1 MGAMMADLEEG
12 LQQIG
17 LRLDS
22 NAIAAMRTLSLEHA
36 LELASS
42 VKNKVESGHIKN
54 PSSYVCATVVRGYV
68 PEADGGAQAFCQAQQ
83 TEPAVHQVPAAAL
96 QVTPRHPSSSGGVDM
111 SMAVARLSS
120 TIGMVRAEEAGV
132 NLTDDAIQALLK
144 LPTQHASQL
153 LEQVAE
159 KQVKGVIRD
168 LSNYVIATVARGY
181 HPKEGGVVGGHLG
194 LQPRHKSQ
202 AEPHAPLAAQL
213 AAQPQLAPVFQR
225 GVAPAAP
232 APDRSKGKG
241 KGTIELVPPDATVVE
256 MAILDLNQKDLWDGQ
271 RLDAESLLA
280 LRCIT
285 EEQGMDLLGSLFSK
299 GSGKGNVKIRNPN
312 DYVQA
317 AVAKIIR
324 EGGTGSRNFTGNQ
337 TRQKAV
343 EMGLNLEDETLQ
355 LLSKMPL
362 RSSVKLL
369 DAGKQALHRGEDPN
383 SAIAAAKVQAD
394 LMNSLE
400 DPLAKRARL
409 E

>member
-1 MGAMMADLEEG
+1 
-12 LQQIG
+12 
-17 LRLDS
+17 
-22 NAIAAMRTLSLEHA
+22 
-36 LELASS
+36 
-42 VKNKVESGHIKN
+42 
-54 PSSYVCATVVRGYV
+54 
-68 PEADGGAQAFCQAQQ
+68 
-83 TEPAVHQVPAAAL
+83 
-96 QVTPRHPSSSGGVDM
+96 
-111 SMAVARLSS
+111 MAVARLSS

-159 KQVKGVIRD
+159 KKTKGVIRD

-181 HPKEGGVVGGHLG
+181 HPKEGGLVGGHLG
-194 LQPRHKSQ
+194 LQPRPKTQ

-213 AAQPQLAPVFQR
+213 AAQPQLAPAFQR
-225 GVAPAAP
+225 GVAPAP
-232 APDRSKGKG
+232 GHDRSKGKG
-241 KGTIELVPPDATVVE
+241 KSTIELVPPDATVVE

-280 LRCIT
+280 LRCLP

-299 GSGKGNVKIRNPN
+299 GSGKGGKGTVKIRNPN

-337 TRQKAV
+337 TRQKAM
-343 EMGLNLEDETLQ
+343 EMGLTLEDETLQ

-362 RSSVKLL
+362 RSSVKFLE
-369 DAGKQALHRGEDPN
+369 AGKQALQRGEDPN
-383 SAIAAAKVQAD
+383 SAIALAKVQAD
-394 LMNSLE
+394 LMNTLE
-400 DPLAKRARL
+400 DPLPKRARV

>member
-1 MGAMMADLEEG
+1 
-12 LQQIG
+12 
-17 LRLDS
+17 
-22 NAIAAMRTLSLEHA
+22 
-36 LELASS
+36 
-42 VKNKVESGHIKN
+42 
-54 PSSYVCATVVRGYV
+54 
-68 PEADGGAQAFCQAQQ
+68 
-83 TEPAVHQVPAAAL
+83 
-96 QVTPRHPSSSGGVDM
+96 M

-159 KQVKGVIRD
+159 KKVKGVIRD
-168 LSNYVIATVARGY
+168 LSTYVIATVARGY

-194 LQPRHKSQ
+194 LQPRPKSQ